1 MTAGFSADLNTEK
14 MSQMIQG
21 YWISQIIGTL
31 AWLAIPDHLAGA
43 PLRADELAE
52 LIDCHPGATYR
63 LMRAAKMVG
72 LVVATSDG
80 RFSLTSLGEI
90 LRSEVPSSM
99 RDVAIAVTG
108 PAFWLPWGRLSDAV
122 REGRRQTLRTLGAEL
137 FDYYSNNPAEG
148 AAFAGAMSASSKQVA
163 DELAR
168 VLDTTSAGHVVD
180 VGGATGTLIA
190 ALLARN
196 PLLQGTIIERPDV
209 VPRAREAI
217 AKRGL
222 SSRCRIV
229 EGDFFVAL
237 PEADIH
243 VLKYIIHDWDD
254 EQGVLI
260 LSNCARALRSGGRV
274 VLVEVVVPEDDR
286 ASFAPLLDLNML
298 VQLPGRERT
307 AREYGDLLAR
317 AGLRLNRI
325 IGTSSPF
332 SVIEASAV

>member
-1 MTAGFSADLNTEK
+1 
-14 MSQMIQG
+14 
-21 YWISQIIGTL
+21 
-31 AWLAIPDHLAGA
+31 
-43 PLRADELAE
+43 
-52 LIDCHPGATYR
+52 
-63 LMRAAKMVG
+63 
-72 LVVATSDG
+72 
-80 RFSLTSLGEI
+80 
-90 LRSEVPSSM
+90 
-99 RDVAIAVTG
+99 
-108 PAFWLPWGRLSDAV
+108 
-122 REGRRQTLRTLGAEL
+122 
-137 FDYYSNNPAEG
+137 
-148 AAFAGAMSASSKQVA
+148 
-163 DELAR
+163 
-168 VLDTTSAGHVVD
+168 
-180 VGGATGTLIA
+180 
-190 ALLARN
+190 LARN